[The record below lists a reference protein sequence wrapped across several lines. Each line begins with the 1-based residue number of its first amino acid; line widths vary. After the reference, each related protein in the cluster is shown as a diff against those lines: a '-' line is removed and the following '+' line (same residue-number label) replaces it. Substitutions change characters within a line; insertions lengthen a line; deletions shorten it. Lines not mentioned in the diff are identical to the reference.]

1 MKKNVV
7 SILIMTHLFFLT
19 AQGFCLALLEPG
31 QMKGA
36 TAQAGIHIAI
46 TDVDTEFYFTHV
58 TFLNPD
64 DTSQSQSIAFNGLHV
79 LNHLQTDM
87 KDADGNVT
95 GNSIT
100 VDVGVKNN
108 EVMAIIDSPGFNFT
122 TDMTVS
128 DIDYCGTSI
137 GSFSVDDTVLSM
149 FHLYLGP
156 HAGGGVDFELGF
168 RARATQFSYA
178 YNTTDS
184 LNYSGI
190 TLADVF
196 YETPESD
203 PATWSPTG
211 VFQIGD
217 VDGCNPATMDFAPDT
232 TAEWAFTDSDGAAY
246 TVDNTRYN
254 TGCYIALSLPMNGS
268 LRIDNITF
276 DGDDT
281 GSFVMDGINAR
292 TFTVEIPGRGLG
304 KP

>member
-1 MKKNVV
+1 MKKNATL
-7 SILIMTHLFFLT
+7 ILIITSLIFLPV
-19 AQGFCLALLEPG
+19 QGFCLAPLKPG
-31 QMKGA
+31 QMKAA
-36 TAQAGIHIAI
+36 TAQAGIDIAI

-64 DTSQSQSIAFNGLHV
+64 DTSQSQYIAFNDLHV
-79 LNHLQTDM
+79 LNHLQTDLT
-87 KDADGNVT
+87 DADGNVT
-95 GNSIT
+95 SNHIT

-128 DIDYCGTSI
+128 DIDFCGASI
-137 GSFSVDDTVLSM
+137 GSLSVEDTALSM

-156 HAGGGVDFELGF
+156 HTGNGVDFELGL
-168 RARATQFSYA
+168 RARTTQFSYM
-178 YNTTDS
+178 YNSTDS

-190 TLADVF
+190 TLADSF
-196 YETPESD
+196 SGTPESA
-203 PATWSPTG
+203 PSTWSPTG
-211 VFQIGD
+211 VFKIGD
-217 VDGCNPATMDFAPDT
+217 VDGGNPATMDFAPDT
-232 TAEWAFTDSDGAAY
+232 TAAWSFTDSDGAAY

-254 TGCYIALSLPMNGS
+254 TGYIALSLPMTGS

-276 DGDDT
+276 GGDDV
-281 GSFVMDGINAR
+281 GAFVMDGINAR

>member
-1 MKKNVV
+1 MKKNAA
-7 SILIMTHLFFLT
+7 SILVMTNLFFLT
-19 AQGFCLALLEPG
+19 AQGFCLAPLGPG
-31 QMKGA
+31 QMKAA

-46 TDVDTEFYFTHV
+46 TDVNTEFYFTHV

-64 DTSQSQSIAFNGLHV
+64 DTSQSQYIAFNGLHV

-87 KDADGNVT
+87 TDADGNVT
-95 GNSIT
+95 DNSIT

-108 EVMAIIDSPGFNFT
+108 ELMAIIDSPGFNFT

-128 DIDYCGTSI
+128 YIDYCGTYI
-137 GSFSVDDTVLSM
+137 GSLSVEDTALSM

-156 HAGGGVDFELGF
+156 HAGGGVDFELGL
-168 RARATQFSYA
+168 RARAAQFSYA

-184 LNYSGI
+184 LDYSGI

-196 YETPESD
+196 YETPEND

-211 VFQIGD
+211 VFKIGN
-217 VDGCNPATMDFAPDT
+217 VDGGNPATMDFAPDT
-232 TAEWAFTDSDGAAY
+232 TAAWAFTDSDRAAY

-254 TGCYIALSLPMNGS
+254 TGYIALSLPMNGS

-276 DGDDT
+276 GGDDT
-281 GSFVMDGINAR
+281 GAFVMDGINAR